1 MKINMVT
8 LAIMLTTFLVVSQ
21 CQSATSFFYSDF
33 ASWSAA
39 IGGSYIMQ
47 DFDGY
52 AHGTDLNG
60 VDVLSGVNFTSNMEN
75 IEAWAV
81 SGDPN
86 LFGLDP
92 AIRQQGIAYY
102 DVNINLPYCAVAF
115 DVEAWNPEA
124 PGPANVEIFF
134 ADMTSISV
142 EYYQTG
148 PTEDTPVFF
157 GITSDTAITKIRW
170 YEGPGVPSQGEGNE
184 EVAFD
189 NLAVSRM
196 CIPEPSII
204 VLSGFSLLLFIG
216 RALKRKA

>member
-1 MKINMVT
+1 MKNVLIIFIAVMASV
-8 LAIMLTTFLVVSQ
+8 IFSP
-21 CQSATSFFYSDF
+21 CYSATSSLYGDF

-39 IGGSYIMQ
+39 VGGSYIMQ
-47 DFDGY
+47 DFDSY
-52 AHGTDLNG
+52 VHGTDLYG
-60 VDVLSGVNFTSNMEN
+60 VDVLSGVNFTSNMAS
-75 IEAWAV
+75 IIAWSV
-81 SGDPN
+81 SSDPN

-102 DVNINLPYCAVAF
+102 DINFNLPYCAVAF
-115 DVEAWNPEA
+115 DVEAWNPED
-124 PGPANVEIFF
+124 PGPAVVEILFSDQTKIF
-134 ADMTSISV
+134 A

-157 GITSDTAITKIRW
+157 GITSDTAITRIRW
-170 YEGPGVPSQGEGNE
+170 HECFETGSNFNE

-196 CIPEPSII
+196 CIPEPSLI

-216 RALKRKA
+216 QALKRKAQ